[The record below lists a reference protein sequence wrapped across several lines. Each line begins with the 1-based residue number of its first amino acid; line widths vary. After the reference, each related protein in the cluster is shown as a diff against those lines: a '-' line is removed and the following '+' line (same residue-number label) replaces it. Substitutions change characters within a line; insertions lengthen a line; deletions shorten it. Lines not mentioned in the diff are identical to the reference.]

1 MFIETLHR
9 MIIDNMAM
17 ENLSVKFIADRM
29 CMSESTL
36 FRHVKSVLG
45 IGVNE
50 YIRNIRLEN
59 VVFLLTNETGGVNR
73 WQLAMLYMQ
82 VALQVSPLSPKPS
95 RKDMACRRA
104 NTF

>member
-59 VVFLLTNETGGVNR
+59 VVFLLTNETGGG
-73 WQLAMLYMQ
+73 
-82 VALQVSPLSPKPS
+82 
-95 RKDMACRRA
+95 
-104 NTF
+104 